1 MGAKR
6 KKAVV
11 SARCPPPPK
20 QHHHRRTNVVRVQK
34 HYAFHPNPR
43 VPFAFHL
50 REKAKLASS
59 FLREPNCLSHSCES
73 ESSKDTAQIYAK
85 RKRENNK
92 RFIFANARS
101 PLSPS
106 IRARTRF
113 VRSLRTNRSLE
124 RERDRE
130 RDATRET
137 YHDEFMCFSARILWR
152 MRRKKRPQ
160 KRADDTSEFRCV
172 PFTSRAIKSATLLYE
187 RCRGDNCCMSTH
199 HL

>member
-1 MGAKR
+1 
-6 KKAVV
+6 
-11 SARCPPPPK
+11 
-20 QHHHRRTNVVRVQK
+20 VQK
-34 HYAFHPNPR
+34 HYACHPNPR

-59 FLREPNCLSHSCES
+59 FLRKPNCLSHSCES

-113 VRSLRTNRSLE
+113 VRSFRTRGSLE
-124 RERDRE
+124 RERHRE
-130 RDATRET
+130 RDTRRERRT
-137 YHDEFMCFSARILWR
+137 MMNFNVFFCARILWR
-152 MRRKKRPQ
+152 IGKKTTKKGRRHECISVIVSLAR
-160 KRADDTSEFRCV
+160 
-172 PFTSRAIKSATLLYE
+172 
-187 RCRGDNCCMSTH
+187 
-199 HL
+199 

>member
-1 MGAKR
+1 MRERERKQDALVSICLDRGKR
-6 KKAVV
+6 EKPQNGSEKKKAVI

-20 QHHHRRTNVVRVQK
+20 QHHRRRTNVVRVQK

-59 FLREPNCLSHSCES
+59 FLRKPNCLSHSCES

-101 PLSPS
+101 PLSP
-106 IRARTRF
+106 RF
-113 VRSLRTNRSLE
+113 A
-124 RERDRE
+124 RERDSFARFE
-130 RDATRET
+130 RAE
-137 YHDEFMCFSARILWR
+137 
-152 MRRKKRPQ
+152 
-160 KRADDTSEFRCV
+160 V
-172 PFTSRAIKSATLLYE
+172 
-187 RCRGDNCCMSTH
+187 
-199 HL
+199 